1 MASVPLRKNHD
12 FVLLWSGEALSQL
25 GSQASTVAYPLL
37 VLALT
42 GSPAKAGVVGLAKWL
57 PLAVAA
63 LPAGVLAD
71 RFDRKRL
78 MIASDGV
85 RALLLASIPVA
96 LALGR
101 PSFGQVA
108 AVAFLD
114 GCLFTLRYV
123 CERGAL
129 AHVVRPEQLPH
140 AVAQNEARTFAANL
154 LGPVLGGVMFAVARA
169 LPFIADAV
177 SYLASMVLVAMT
189 RASFQD
195 RADLSADAPAQIHG
209 VGEGLTWLWRHRFF
223 RTSALLFAAG
233 NPLYIGLYLLAILV
247 AQRHGASSGEIGAML
262 ALVGCGGLVGAVLA
276 GSLRGTLRPRTAL
289 VGEAWLLACVLP
301 LLFVA
306 HNALLIGLIVGV
318 CELPTPLA
326 NSLVSGY
333 RVALTPD
340 RLRGRVQ
347 AAGTLVTMSLGW
359 LGPLAVGV
367 VFQRAGANA
376 TVLVLVGWALLL
388 AAAATFAPGLHKG
401 PPALGVAQT
410 EIAPAA
416 DA

>member
-1 MASVPLRKNHD
+1 MTSVPLRKNHD

-78 MIASDGV
+78 MITSDAV
-85 RALLLASIPVA
+85 RALLVASIPVA
-96 LALGR
+96 LLLGR
-101 PSFGQVA
+101 PSFAQVT

-129 AHVVRPEQLPH
+129 AHVVKPEQLPQ

-154 LGPVLGGVMFAVARA
+154 VGPLLGGVLFAVAQA
-169 LPFIADAV
+169 LPFLADAG
-177 SYLASMVLVAMT
+177 SYLASMVSVALT
-189 RASFQD
+189 RAPFQD
-195 RADLSADAPAQIHG
+195 RVDVRQDAPARLRGIG
-209 VGEGLTWLWRHRFF
+209 DGLTWLWRHRFF

-247 AQRHGASSGEIGAML
+247 ARRDGASSGRDRRHARP
-262 ALVGCGGLVGAVLA
+262 GGLRWSGRRGPRRLAARCAAAPNRVDGRGVAVG
-276 GSLRGTLRPRTAL
+276 LRPA
-289 VGEAWLLACVLP
+289 
-301 LLFVA
+301 VA
-306 HNALLIGLIVGV
+306 V
-318 CELPTPLA
+318 
-326 NSLVSGY
+326 
-333 RVALTPD
+333 
-340 RLRGRVQ
+340 RGPQ
-347 AAGTLVTMSLGW
+347 
-359 LGPLAVGV
+359 
-367 VFQRAGANA
+367 
-376 TVLVLVGWALLL
+376 
-388 AAAATFAPGLHKG
+388 
-401 PPALGVAQT
+401 
-410 EIAPAA
+410 PAA
-416 DA
+416 HRVDRGGL